1 MVKGK
6 CKKKRR
12 ATCVMRAKFCFT
24 NLHGGS
30 TVMHGEESA
39 LIEEVEYKQDMTES
53 NHHGSRLFPYSVLSK
68 QRKLTKIFT
77 VYRQQNNPQLD
88 SLYTSSLTRNQV
100 HI

>member
-30 TVMHGEESA
+30 TDMHGEESA
-39 LIEEVEYKQDMTES
+39 LIEEVEYK
-53 NHHGSRLFPYSVLSK
+53 
-68 QRKLTKIFT
+68 
-77 VYRQQNNPQLD
+77 
-88 SLYTSSLTRNQV
+88 
-100 HI
+100 